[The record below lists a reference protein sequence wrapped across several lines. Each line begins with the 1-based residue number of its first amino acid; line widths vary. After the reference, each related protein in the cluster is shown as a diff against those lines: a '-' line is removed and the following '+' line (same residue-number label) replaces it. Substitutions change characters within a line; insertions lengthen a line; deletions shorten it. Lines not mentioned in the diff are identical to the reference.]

1 LQSASDRLER
11 ALLFLMRVV
20 NVFLLFVSFR
30 KVVFVFILGIN
41 VLMIVDRR
49 GVFFLILLN
58 FHVVKVEFLD
68 VVVVSDDVLLNRKQV
83 LVFDL
88 VLFDVKVF

>member
-1 LQSASDRLER
+1 
-11 ALLFLMRVV
+11 
-20 NVFLLFVSFR
+20 
-30 KVVFVFILGIN
+30 
-41 VLMIVDRR
+41 MIVDWRR
-49 GVFFLILLN
+49 VFFLILLK